1 MSIFQLPSAALARTV
16 LGTIALI
23 GSLVQP
29 ALAQVQ
35 PIPQEDHPQ
44 KPQRPPPGTAQ
55 DRRNSPHPHD
65 QSF

>member
-35 PIPQEDHPQ
+35 PNPQDCPLYTSDAAAEHACF
-44 KPQRPPPGTAQ
+44 KTRVPP
-55 DRRNSPHPHD
+55 
-65 QSF
+65 FL